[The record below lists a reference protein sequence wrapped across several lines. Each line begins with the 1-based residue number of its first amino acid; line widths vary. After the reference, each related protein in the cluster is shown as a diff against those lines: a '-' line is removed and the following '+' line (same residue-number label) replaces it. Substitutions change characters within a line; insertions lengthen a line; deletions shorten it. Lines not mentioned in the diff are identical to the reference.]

1 MDLSK
6 VANRAKLK
14 PRREP
19 YWQRVAVGQFLGF
32 RPSAVGAGGAWI
44 ARHYDRE
51 AGLQRHHALGDFG
64 HLPANERHAA
74 AVKAAQE
81 WLEHVA
87 LGGTHK
93 VQTVAEACRAYAA
106 SRPDAEARFKRQVYG
121 HRIASSALHKLT
133 EPQVAAWRAHL
144 EALPAQVTRHKGTD
158 QVTRPRSPASI
169 NRDMADFRAALNA
182 ALDRREVAND
192 LAWRK
197 ALRPIEG
204 AGKRRNLYLD
214 RDQRRALLAELP
226 DDLRAFAHG
235 LCLLPLRPG
244 ALAALTVGDFDSRR
258 SELVIERDKA
268 GEGRRILIP
277 AETAAILKAQVRNK
291 LPGARMFTQADGRA
305 WSKDYWKRGFKA
317 AVHAAGLP
325 GDATAYTLRHSTI
338 TDLVSGGLDLLTI
351 AQISGTSVLMIE
363 RHYGHLRQAHAA
375 KALAG
380 LAL

>member
-106 SRPDAEARFKRQVYG
+106 SRHDAEARFKRQVYA
-121 HRIASSALHKLT
+121 HRIARIPLHKLT
-133 EPQVAAWRAHL
+133 
-144 EALPAQVTRHKGTD
+144 
-158 QVTRPRSPASI
+158 
-169 NRDMADFRAALNA
+169 
-182 ALDRREVAND
+182 
-192 LAWRK
+192 
-197 ALRPIEG
+197 
-204 AGKRRNLYLD
+204 
-214 RDQRRALLAELP
+214 
-226 DDLRAFAHG
+226 
-235 LCLLPLRPG
+235 
-244 ALAALTVGDFDSRR
+244 
-258 SELVIERDKA
+258 
-268 GEGRRILIP
+268 
-277 AETAAILKAQVRNK
+277 
-291 LPGARMFTQADGRA
+291 
-305 WSKDYWKRGFKA
+305 
-317 AVHAAGLP
+317 
-325 GDATAYTLRHSTI
+325 
-338 TDLVSGGLDLLTI
+338 
-351 AQISGTSVLMIE
+351 
-363 RHYGHLRQAHAA
+363 
-375 KALAG
+375 
-380 LAL
+380 